1 MDENKNIVIKITL
14 TGDGKVKLDQVTGSD
29 QRLTKAT
36 KDQKKQPKVLKQL

>member
-14 TGDGKVKLDQVTGSD
+14 TGDGKVKLDQVTGSV

-36 KDQKKQPKVLKQL
+36 KTKRRQPKAAKQL